1 MTLKKIIWKNHSYNP
16 QIQHK
21 EYLINVGTFL
31 INVCLIKSRINK
43 TIFILC
49 IQLSPYFFLC
59 FSFWKSEHRKT
70 LVCSYTS
77 WFHVCLLSSNP
88 SDVYVGLLIL
98 YSILTN
104 VNLKIAT
111 ARICQYLSNNP
122 LKHEGK
128 YFVLLYYH
136 WTQYL
141 HCFK

>member
-1 MTLKKIIWKNHSYNP
+1 MEKLF
-16 QIQHK
+16 IQSTNSTQGIFNQCRNIFDKCLSHK
-21 EYLINVGTFL
+21 L
-31 INVCLIKSRINK
+31 RINK
-43 TIFILC
+43 TIFSLC
-49 IQLSPYFFLC
+49 IQLNPYFFLC
-59 FSFWKSEHRKT
+59 FSFWKSEHRKI
-70 LVCSYTS
+70 LACSNTS
-77 WFHVCLLSSNP
+77 WFHVCLLSSNL

-111 ARICQYLSNNP
+111 ARICQYSSNNP